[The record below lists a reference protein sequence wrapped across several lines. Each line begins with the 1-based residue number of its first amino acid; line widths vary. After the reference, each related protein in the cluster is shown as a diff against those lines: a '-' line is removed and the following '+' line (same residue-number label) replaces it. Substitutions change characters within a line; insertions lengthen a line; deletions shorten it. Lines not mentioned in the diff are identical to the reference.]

1 MTASDWMKVIAG
13 VVATLGFSILFRL
26 RPRHWCFSALSAL
39 LGCIV
44 LFLTDDAFDGLF
56 LPNFLSAL
64 AVAAAAELFAVLLKA
79 PSTVFLLTG
88 VIVLVPGGLL
98 FYGMRDLLVQH
109 DAAGY
114 ASLYDALVICLG
126 IGCGIISAS
135 FFRYLFHRVSLLI
148 HKSRRKDV

>member
-1 MTASDWMKVIAG
+1 MTAVDWLKVLAG
-13 VVATLGFSILFRL
+13 VIATLGFSILFHL
-26 RPRHWCFSALSAL
+26 RPRHWAFSALSAV
-39 LGCIV
+39 LGCVV
-44 LFLTDDAFDGLF
+44 LFLTDGALDGQF

-88 VIVLVPGGLL
+88 VIVLVPGGRL

-135 FFRYLFHRVSLLI
+135 FFRYLFHRVYLLT
-148 HKSRRKDV
+148 HKSSRKDV

>member
-26 RPRHWCFSALSAL
+26 RPRHWW
-39 LGCIV
+39 
-44 LFLTDDAFDGLF
+44 F

-88 VIVLVPGGLL
+88 VIVLVPGGML